1 MFRVFLGLNA
11 LLFSWLIAAVQA
23 QTSDSRIEELYAQAK
38 AAQSHGDFAS
48 AIASYESILKIAP
61 KLGPAYNNLGSIYF
75 SQRDFQKAI
84 AILTRGLTIDP
95 TMVSASALLGIA
107 LYQTGEYSQA
117 RTRLETVLRS
127 NPKDN
132 AAQLYLAKTLLKL
145 NDGDAAAAN
154 LKQLAAR
161 DTHNQEVWY
170 LLAHTYMKLSEESLA
185 KMNSIDPN
193 SVWAHELSG
202 EVMESMNN
210 YDGAIVELKKAVEIA
225 PRRPGVHYKLGD
237 AYWTQSQWDAAAEQF
252 QAELAID
259 PANCAARWKIGNIG
273 LQKNGD
279 PLASLSEIDTALAQC
294 PSLTDARVDRSR
306 ALMKLNRNEEAA
318 GDLLKAVAANPSDAG
333 NHFLLAK
340 AYRAMGK
347 TREAQAE
354 MQLFSQLEEAARA
367 ATAERAREVIKNK
380 EVH

>member
-1 MFRVFLGLNA
+1 
-11 LLFSWLIAAVQA
+11 
-23 QTSDSRIEELYAQAK
+23 
-38 AAQSHGDFAS
+38 
-48 AIASYESILKIAP
+48 
-61 KLGPAYNNLGSIYF
+61 
-75 SQRDFQKAI
+75 
-84 AILTRGLTIDP
+84 
-95 TMVSASALLGIA
+95 
-107 LYQTGEYSQA
+107 
-117 RTRLETVLRS
+117 
-127 NPKDN
+127 
-132 AAQLYLAKTLLKL
+132 
-145 NDGDAAAAN
+145 
-154 LKQLAAR
+154 
-161 DTHNQEVWY
+161 
-170 LLAHTYMKLSEESLA
+170 
-185 KMNSIDPN
+185 MNSIDPN

-318 GDLLKAVAANPSDAG
+318 GDLVKAIAANPSDAG

>member
-1 MFRVFLGLNA
+1 
-11 LLFSWLIAAVQA
+11 
-23 QTSDSRIEELYAQAK
+23 
-38 AAQSHGDFAS
+38 
-48 AIASYESILKIAP
+48 
-61 KLGPAYNNLGSIYF
+61 
-75 SQRDFQKAI
+75 
-84 AILTRGLTIDP
+84 
-95 TMVSASALLGIA
+95 
-107 LYQTGEYSQA
+107 
-117 RTRLETVLRS
+117 
-127 NPKDN
+127 
-132 AAQLYLAKTLLKL
+132 
-145 NDGDAAAAN
+145 
-154 LKQLAAR
+154 
-161 DTHNQEVWY
+161 
-170 LLAHTYMKLSEESLA
+170 
-185 KMNSIDPN
+185 MNSIDPN

-225 PRRPGVHYKLGD
+225 PRRAGVHYKLGD

-252 QAELAID
+252 QAELAVD

-279 PLASLSEIDTALAQC
+279 AKASLSDIDAALAQC

-318 GDLLKAVAANPSDAG
+318 GDLVKAIAANPSDAG

-347 TREAQAE
+347 TREAQSE
-354 MQLFSQLEEAARA
+354 MQIFSRLEEAARA